1 MEEKEEKTISLKS
14 QSAWLLFAKVVGFAI
29 SFVLPLLVVR
39 YFTQEQ
45 VGIYRQVFLV
55 ITTANAILP
64 LGFGLSAFYFLSRE
78 TTRRP
83 SVIANT
89 LFFNFTVGALAFLTL
104 YFYPQLLGKIFQ
116 SAELTALAPK
126 IGIVIWLWIFST
138 FLETVAVA
146 NREAKTA
153 TAFIILAQ
161 LTKAVLMI
169 SAVIVFTTVES
180 FIYAAMAQAALQS
193 VVLLVYLHFRFP
205 GFWKAFD
212 ASFLREQLVYA
223 LPFGFA
229 GLLWT
234 LQNDIHNYFVGYRFT
249 HAEFA
254 IYAYGCFELPLI
266 GMLMESVTAVLIPR
280 MSELQAKNDKPEIF
294 RLMTRIMQK
303 LAFFYFPIYIFMM
316 ITAEAFI
323 TTLFTHNYLAS
334 VPIFMI
340 NITLLPFYIWVN
352 DSVIRAYKE
361 LGRFLLILR
370 TIIFAAMVSALYFG
384 INHFDLRGMIAIVV
398 VTTIIEKIVS
408 AVVVVKKLE
417 VKKSDLF
424 QLKDVGKTA
433 IASVFAGFFTYI
445 FYWEFHTA
453 IFSFGENIIKMFFSE
468 PKESLVD
475 FFAGSLVLGLC
486 GLIFAPVY
494 LFAANFFGII
504 ETEEKERFFSI
515 WNRILRRENQTN
527 ADISEPKTV
536 LERK

>member
-1 MEEKEEKTISLKS
+1 MAEDLNEKTVSLKS

-29 SFVLPLLVVR
+29 SFLLPLLVVR

-64 LGFGLSAFYFLSRE
+64 LGFGISAFYFLSRE
-78 TTRRP
+78 TVRRP
-83 SVIANT
+83 SVVFNT
-89 LFFNFTVGALAFLTL
+89 LFFNFIVGAVAFLTL
-104 YFYPQLLGKIFQ
+104 YFYPQLLGNIFQ
-116 SAELTALAPK
+116 SDEMTALAPK
-126 IGIVIWLWIFST
+126 IGVVIWLWIFST
-138 FLETVAVA
+138 FLETVAIA

-161 LTKAVLMI
+161 LTKAILMI

-180 FIYAAMAQAALQS
+180 FIYAAMIQAAVQS
-193 VVLLVYLHFRFP
+193 LVLLTYLNSRFP
-205 GFWKAFD
+205 KFWTAFD
-212 ASFLREQLVYA
+212 FAFLREQMVYA

-234 LQNDIHNYFVGYRFT
+234 LQNDVHNYFVGYRFS

-280 MSELQAKNDKPEIF
+280 MSELQSQNDKPEMF

-303 LAFFYFPIYIFMM
+303 LAFFYFPIYVFMM
-316 ITAEAFI
+316 ITAEAFV
-323 TTLFTHNYLAS
+323 TTLFTHKYLAS

-370 TIIFAAMVSALYFG
+370 SFIFAAMVSALYFG
-384 INHFDLRGMIAIVV
+384 ISHFDLRGMIAIVV
-398 VTTIIEKIVS
+398 VTTIIEKTIS
-408 AVVVVKKLE
+408 AIVVVKKLE
-417 VKKSDLF
+417 VKKSDLYL
-424 QLKDVGKTA
+424 LKDVGKTA
-433 IASVFAGFFTYI
+433 VASIFAGFFTYI
-445 FYWEFHTA
+445 FYLELHQTIFIWGENLIKS
-453 IFSFGENIIKMFFSE
+453 IFSA
-468 PKESLVD
+468 PKESLID

-486 GLIFAPVY
+486 GLIFAPIY
-494 LFAANFFGII
+494 LLAANFFGII
-504 ETEEKERFFSI
+504 ETGEKEKIKLVLRK
-515 WNRILRRENQTN
+515 ILSRNVEPIPAT
-527 ADISEPKTV
+527 SEK
-536 LERK
+536 

>member
-1 MEEKEEKTISLKS
+1 MAEEKEEKTASLKS

-29 SFVLPLLVVR
+29 SFLLPLLTVR

-64 LGFGLSAFYFLSRE
+64 LGFGISAFYFLSRE
-78 TTRRP
+78 TTRRS

-89 LFFNFTVGALAFLTL
+89 LVFNFAIGAIACLAL

-116 SAELTALAPK
+116 SDELTALAPR
-126 IGIVIWLWIFST
+126 IGVVIWLWIFST
-138 FLETVAVA
+138 FLETVAIA

-161 LTKAVLMI
+161 LTKAILMI
-169 SAVIVFTTVES
+169 TAVVVFTTVES
-180 FIYAAMAQAALQS
+180 FIYAAMIQAALQS
-193 VVLLVYLHFRFP
+193 LVLLIYLNSRFP
-205 GFWKAFD
+205 KFWTAFD
-212 ASFLREQLVYA
+212 FSFLREQLVYA

-280 MSELQAKNDKPEIF
+280 MSELQARNDKPEMF

-334 VPIFMI
+334 VPVFMI

-370 TIIFAAMVSALYFG
+370 AFIFAGMVSALYFG
-384 INHFDLRGMIAIVV
+384 INHFGLRGMIAIVV
-398 VTTIIEKIVS
+398 VTTIIEKTIS

-424 QLKDVGKTA
+424 LLKDVGKTA
-433 IASVFAGFFTYI
+433 LASVFAGFFTYF
-445 FYWEFHTA
+445 FYREFHEA
-453 IFSFGENIIKMFFSE
+453 IFSLGENTIKSFFPA

-486 GLIFAPVY
+486 ALVFTPIY
-494 LFAANFFGII
+494 LFAANFLGII
-504 ETEEKERFFSI
+504 EPSEKAKVKTVLGK
-515 WNRILRRENQTN
+515 ILRRSHAPIPATTE
-527 ADISEPKTV
+527 K
-536 LERK
+536 